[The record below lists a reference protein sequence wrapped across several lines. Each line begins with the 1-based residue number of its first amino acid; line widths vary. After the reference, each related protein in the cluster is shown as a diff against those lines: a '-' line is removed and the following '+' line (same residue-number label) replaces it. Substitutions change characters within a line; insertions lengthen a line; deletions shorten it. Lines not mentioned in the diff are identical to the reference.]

1 MASVAFAA
9 PILPGKL
16 EAWKQFN
23 NELNGLRRKEFE
35 DQQKRVGITRQ
46 RVWLQHTPDGDM
58 ALIIQEGEEP
68 QKAMEVLGASENEF
82 DIWFKAQVKDIH
94 GLDLSQPLPGPLPDL
109 YIDYLQPVQRR
120 GPNYDLPDFNA

>member
-23 NELNGLRRKEFE
+23 DEINGARRKDFE
-35 DQQKRVGITRQ
+35 TQQHRIGISRQ
-46 RVWLQHTPDGDM
+46 RVWLQHTPEGDM
-58 ALIIQEGEEP
+58 AIIVQEGEDP
-68 QKAMEVLGASENEF
+68 QRAMEALGKSENEF
-82 DIWFKAQVKDIH
+82 DVWFKAQLKDIH
-94 GLDLSQPLPGPLPDL
+94 GLDLSQPLPGPLPEL
-109 YIDYLQPVQRR
+109 QIDYMQPATRR